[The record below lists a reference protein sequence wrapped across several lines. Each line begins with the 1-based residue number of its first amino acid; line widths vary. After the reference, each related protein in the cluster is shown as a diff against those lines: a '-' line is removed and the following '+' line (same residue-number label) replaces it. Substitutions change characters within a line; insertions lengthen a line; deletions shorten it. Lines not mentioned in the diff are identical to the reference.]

1 MQQYIIRR
9 LLQMIPVFIG
19 ITFITFVMITLA
31 PGDPVVSLYPPEVL
45 DRVDLDLLRDQLGL
59 NEPLPVQYVRMM
71 GRFFSGDLESFQ
83 ERRPALELIFERL
96 FPTTLLT
103 TLAILLALLV
113 ALPVALLSAVKP
125 YSWFDNVASVSVL
138 TGLSLP
144 QFWFALLLILIFSEQ
159 LRLLPSSGIRPIDA
173 QSYEP
178 LQMAPYLV
186 LPTVVLAIGLLPSI
200 MRYSRSSM
208 LEVLGQDYIR
218 TAHSKGLTQRDVLL
232 RHALPNA
239 ILPVV
244 TLIGVI
250 FPLLLGGAAIVETIF
265 AIPGIGRLA
274 VRAAQVRDLPVILSL
289 NIFAAVIIL
298 FSNLLTDLFYT
309 YLDPR
314 IRLS

>member
-1 MQQYIIRR
+1 MQRYLIRR

-19 ITFITFVMITLA
+19 ITFITFMMISLA

-45 DRVDLDLLRDQLGL
+45 DRIDLELLRDQLGL
-59 NEPLPVQYVRMM
+59 NDPLPVQYVRMM
-71 GRFFSGDLESFQ
+71 GRFFTGELESFQ
-83 ERRPALELIFERL
+83 ERRPAMELIFDRL
-96 FPTTLLT
+96 PSTLLLT
-103 TLAILLALLV
+103 TLAVIVALLIG
-113 ALPVALLSAVKP
+113 LPVAIFSALKP
-125 YSWFDNVASVSVL
+125 YSWFDNVATVSVL

-159 LRLLPSSGIRPIDA
+159 LRILPSSGIRPIDA
-173 QSYEP
+173 QTYEP
-178 LQMAPYLV
+178 VEMIPYLV
-186 LPTVVLAIGLLPSI
+186 MPTIVLAIGLLPSI
-200 MRYSRSSM
+200 MRYSRSNM
-208 LEVLGQDYIR
+208 IEVLSQDYVR
-218 TAHSKGLTQRDVLL
+218 TAYSKGLTRRTVLI

-274 VRAAQVRDLPVILSL
+274 VRAAQVRDLPVMLSL
-289 NIFAAVIIL
+289 NIFTAVMIL
-298 FSNLLTDLFYT
+298 LSTMLTDLLYT